1 MRIDDN
7 IVYVTDVRREDE
19 GLYVCKAENELGSR
33 EVTAQLAVTGIG
45 ESSVRNW
52 KTGKLIF
59 LSFQVI

>member
-45 ESSVRNW
+45 ESSVRDW
-52 KTGKLIF
+52 KTG
-59 LSFQVI
+59 